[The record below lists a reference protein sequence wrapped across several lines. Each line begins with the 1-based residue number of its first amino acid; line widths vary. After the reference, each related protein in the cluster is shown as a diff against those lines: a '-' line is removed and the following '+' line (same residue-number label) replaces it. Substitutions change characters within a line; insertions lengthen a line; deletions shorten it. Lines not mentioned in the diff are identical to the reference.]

1 MDRMASH
8 PYASTKLKTR
18 KKAAAKNAVARTAQ
32 AMQKLDLPTMMP
44 VAAPTGM
51 LATSSSPELLACI
64 SQAKHQR
71 LIEMLRDLRA
81 GAEAL
86 SANADNLLSR
96 LS

>member
-1 MDRMASH
+1 MDRMASN

-18 KKAAAKNAVARTAQ
+18 KRAAAKNAVARTTQ
-32 AMQKLDLPTMMP
+32 AMQKLDLSTMIP
-44 VAAPTGM
+44 VASS
-51 LATSSSPELLACI
+51 ATPSSPELPACI
-64 SQAKHQR
+64 SQAKHER

-86 SANADNLLSR
+86 SANADSLLSR

>member
-1 MDRMASH
+1 MASH

-18 KKAAAKNAVARTAQ
+18 KKAAAKNAVARTVQ
-32 AMQKLDLPTMMP
+32 AMQKLDLPTMVP
-44 VAAPTGM
+44 VGRPAAP
-51 LATSSSPELLACI
+51 SSPKLLACV

-71 LIEMLRDLRA
+71 LTEMLRDLRA

-86 SANADNLLSR
+86 SANADSLLSR